1 METSRKSIKS
11 LLSLL
16 FILGTLFVIAF
27 LQMEERHQS
36 YEILKNNRDL
46 KKIMESRRS
55 LEVKRLKALR
65 PQKIEKEIQTRTT
78 LNQAQS
84 NQIIHLPNNSSRWQS
99 SALDNATSNSLSGSR
114 L

>member
-1 METSRKSIKS
+1 M
-11 LLSLL
+11 
-16 FILGTLFVIAF
+16 IAF

-36 YEILKNNRDL
+36 YEILKNNREL
-46 KKIMESRRS
+46 KKIIEFRRS

-65 PQKIEKEIQTRTT
+65 PQKIEKEIQTKTT

-84 NQIIHLPNNSSRWQS
+84 DQIIHLPNNYNQVQS
-99 SALDNATSNSLSGSR
+99 SSFQKYDVQSISKGSR